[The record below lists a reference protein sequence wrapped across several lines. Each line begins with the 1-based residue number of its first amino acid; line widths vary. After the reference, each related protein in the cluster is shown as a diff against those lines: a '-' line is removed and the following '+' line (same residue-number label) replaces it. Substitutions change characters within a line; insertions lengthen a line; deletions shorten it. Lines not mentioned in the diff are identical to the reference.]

1 MDYPI
6 TCRSLYCGFT
16 SSDVYC
22 QQECI
27 HRPAL
32 DAFKA
37 WLAKVGTDD
46 DQEGER

>member
-1 MDYPI
+1 MEYP
-6 TCRSLYCGFT
+6 TLCRSESCSFT

-32 DAFKA
+32 DTFRA
-37 WLAKVGTDD
+37 WLAKVGTDE
-46 DQEGER
+46 DQDQD